1 MCLFPL
7 MACAFVLFFASCKDD
22 NNDGV
27 QNGEAYEYWVRG
39 RDYDGKQQRLAEYY
53 FQKSY
58 EAYREDPSQDW
69 IHYADA
75 GYRAAYLR
83 ANRFDT
89 EGALAIITEM
99 LALADTQP
107 DFPPGPKGGLL
118 TLMAECQLQLHQYD
132 ACRSSC
138 QKTYEA
144 HLAVDNRS
152 SSGDNANTIIT
163 CYVISDIHYRMGDLD
178 EAQRWLDEAEH
189 LLTLYRQSGHNPSFA
204 EEWTTPLAL
213 RRALYQ
219 HASGHT
225 TEAAATYASIPAS
238 RFRAP
243 LVLSAAADYAM
254 AAGRYD
260 EAARWYER
268 FDSTF
273 AATDGAQLNF
283 ETIAQ
288 RLNPRYTAYRK
299 GGHSDRAL
307 ALADSLSAAIDSA
320 LVWQKKSDAAELS
333 VIYQTNEK
341 DLQLA
346 RQQFT
351 ISRHR
356 IIVAS
361 LVVILLLIGYFLW
374 RSARSAGVLAA
385 KNRVLYEQVQQL
397 EKAESRQRE
406 QAEAQPAETLGQNQL
421 LYRRLCELMENPDV
435 YTDAATNHETLARL
449 LGTNRTYLGEAL
461 RECAGLTTAD
471 FLNQHRIRHAARLL
485 ATTNDP
491 VGDIIEQSGITSRS
505 TFARLFQEHYSMS
518 PSEYRRAAGT
528 ITKTK

>member
-1 MCLFPL
+1 MCLLPL
-7 MACAFVLFFASCKDD
+7 TACVLVLCLAACTDSNSDSA
-22 NNDGV
+22 
-27 QNGEAYEYWVRG
+27 QNREAYEDWVRG

-89 EGALAIITEM
+89 QGALAIIAEM
-99 LALADTQP
+99 LAVADTHSE
-107 DFPPGPKGGLL
+107 FPPGPRAGLL
-118 TLMAECQLQLHQYD
+118 MLMAECQLQLHQYD

-144 HLAVDNRS
+144 HLAVDSRVE
-152 SSGDNANTIIT
+152 SGDNANTIIT
-163 CYVISDIHYRMGDLD
+163 CYCISDIYYQMGDMD
-178 EAQRWLDEAEH
+178 EALRWLEQAEH
-189 LLTLYRQSGHNPSFA
+189 LLSLYRQSGHNPSFA
-204 EEWTTPLAL
+204 EEWTTLLAL
-213 RRALYQ
+213 RRAFYQ
-219 HASGHT
+219 HIAGHT
-225 TEAAATYASIPAS
+225 AEAATTYASIPAN
-238 RFRAP
+238 RFNAP
-243 LVLSAAADYAM
+243 PIFSAAADYAM

-268 FDSTF
+268 LDSSF
-273 AATDGAQLNF
+273 AATDSAQLNF
-283 ETIAQ
+283 ETIAH

-320 LVWQKKSDAAELS
+320 LVWQKRSDAAELS

-341 DLQLA
+341 DLRLA

-351 ISRHR
+351 ISLHR

-361 LVVILLLIGYFLW
+361 LVVILLLIGYLLW
-374 RSARSAGVLAA
+374 RSARSGKVLAA
-385 KNRVLYEQVQQL
+385 KNRALYEQLRQL
-397 EKAESRQRE
+397 EQADSRQRE
-406 QAEAQPAETLGQNQL
+406 EIVSQPAETLGQNQQ
-421 LYRRLCELMENPDV
+421 LYRRLCELMENPDI
-435 YTDAATNHETLARL
+435 YTDATTNHETLARL

-461 RECAGLTTAD
+461 RECAGQTTVD

-485 ATTNDP
+485 ATTDNP

-505 TFARLFQEHYSMS
+505 TFNRLFREHYSMT
-518 PSEYRRAAGT
+518 PSEYRQAARAEG
-528 ITKTK
+528 